1 MWFEAI
7 FGLNINL
14 EKSKLIP
21 SREVA
26 NVDKQAKV
34 LHCSMR
40 TLLDIL
46 AFHWQLLSNQF
57 EFGI

>member
-40 TLLDIL
+40 TLL
-46 AFHWQLLSNQF
+46 
-57 EFGI
+57 